1 MPQPGGCE
9 VVVAEAGFSVDIR
22 DMGVGGLVSHR
33 VSFSGGIFIGSN
45 ILMRVASRME

>member
-22 DMGVGGLVSHR
+22 DMGVKGWFPTVSASVE
-33 VSFSGGIFIGSN
+33 VS
-45 ILMRVASRME
+45 L